1 MAISN
6 VKAALD
12 DIAQSIRTERQA
24 MTNAKARIATGQ
36 NNLNALPT
44 TFQEAIAEITAYEGV
59 DAFEALSKDELAKL
73 TTEFLSLVSDA
84 DAAVTA
90 LESIAEF

>member
-24 MTNAKARIATGQ
+24 MANAKARIATGQ

-44 TFQEAIAEITAYEGV
+44 TFSEAIAEITAYEGI

-73 TTEFLSLVSDA
+73 TDEFIALVGDA
-84 DAAVTA
+84 GTAVTA
-90 LESIAEF
+90 LESITEF